1 MPKTLEGYTIHQ
13 DIALPFL
20 FSTLERIRGE
30 ILTIIPLDEDSN
42 CRVATHEFLT
52 TRIIK
57 ISMRELEEYNAA

>member
-1 MPKTLEGYTIHQ
+1 MPKTLEGYTIRQ

-42 CRVATHEFLT
+42 CRVATHESFL
-52 TRIIK
+52 RLALLK
-57 ISMRELEEYNAA
+57 YR